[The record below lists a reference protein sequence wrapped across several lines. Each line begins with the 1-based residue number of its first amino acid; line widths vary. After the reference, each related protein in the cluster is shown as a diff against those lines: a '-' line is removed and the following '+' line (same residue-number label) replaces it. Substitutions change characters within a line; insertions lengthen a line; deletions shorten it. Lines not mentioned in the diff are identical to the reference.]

1 MSQYQQ
7 ITIEDIELDLM
18 GNVTIVQFREPRIT
32 DLLEIEQLGRELYQ
46 LIEEPVHRKLVL
58 DFSEVMFFSSAAIGK
73 LISLSGKLRA
83 LSGILKLCN
92 LRPEVLDVLRV
103 CKLDT
108 VFDIRQDRNDAM
120 LSFGS

>member
-1 MSQYQQ
+1 MSQYEQ
-7 ITIEDIELDLM
+7 ITIEDIELGLL
-18 GNVTIVQFREPRIT
+18 GNVTIVQFREPRVT
-32 DLLEIEQLGRELYQ
+32 DLLAIEQLGRELYQ